1 MCEELL
7 SPCSQDTIA
16 NTKCDNL
23 LSLLSRHLSIVVI
36 VCGGR
41 CPVTHP
47 AVSGTIVS
55 VLRPFE
61 QLLAMGPIELK
72 VKPKMPGACL
82 VVSGDHRAINFAL
95 GRRNHLLLRVV
106 HARLRRV
113 YGQVKLFH
121 QKVEMLP
128 GSALLVAQL
137 LIIV

>member
-7 SPCSQDTIA
+7 SPRSQGTIA
-16 NTKCDNL
+16 NAKCDNL
-23 LSLLSRHLSIVVI
+23 LSLLSRHLGIVVTGG
-36 VCGGR
+36 GGR
-41 CPVTHP
+41 IFPCPVTHP

-61 QLLAMGPIELK
+61 QLLAMGPIELE
-72 VKPKMPGACL
+72 VKPKLPGACS

-113 YGQVKLFH
+113 YG
-121 QKVEMLP
+121 
-128 GSALLVAQL
+128 
-137 LIIV
+137 